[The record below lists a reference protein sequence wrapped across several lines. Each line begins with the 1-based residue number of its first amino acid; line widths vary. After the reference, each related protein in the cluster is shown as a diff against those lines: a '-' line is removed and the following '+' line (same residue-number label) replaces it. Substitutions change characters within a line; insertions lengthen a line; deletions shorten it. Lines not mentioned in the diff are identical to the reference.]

1 MHADFASFGQYRIAQ
16 LEVPETQVVGT
27 GGATAP
33 RLDIQIRLNVSH
45 QGIQPQEGLELVS
58 VAGKLFA
65 NNAWISSCAQIPLGR
80 ILQQKFPRI
89 QDELLYLEFP
99 LDQVRVSALERL
111 RNGGEMKLRLDA
123 TLTIRQLFALGQS
136 PQGVPPNPI
145 WGHTVIQHLHCQ
157 ADLPITRDTW
167 VTRVLPNVGFG
178 VVHTLE
184 FPAVPIESCAKL
196 THSFE
201 ALRKAQELHKIGLYD
216 DAVAKCRVALD
227 QFFEMEKKV
236 ETTGGEQ
243 IISRV
248 PVLRRSWETRL
259 GQATYVWL
267 SSALRVI
274 KEAANPVHH
283 SPSAHYDQL
292 ESQLILA
299 NTTAFVAYVAR
310 TMDTG
315 EKT

>member
-1 MHADFASFGQYRIAQ
+1 MHTDFSSFGQYRIAQ
-16 LEVPETQVVGT
+16 AELPETQVVGT

-33 RLDIQIRLNVSH
+33 RLDIPLRLDVSH
-45 QGIQPQEGLELVS
+45 GAMTAQEGLELVS
-58 VAGKLFA
+58 LAGKLFT
-65 NNAWISSCAQIPLGR
+65 NNACISCSTTISLGT

-89 QDELLYLEFP
+89 QNELHYVEFP
-99 LDQVRVSALERL
+99 LDAGRVAALERQ
-111 RNGGEMKLRLDA
+111 RNGADMKVRLDA
-123 TLTIRQLFALGQS
+123 TLVVRQLFALGKTQE
-136 PQGVPPNPI
+136 GIPPNTI
-145 WGHTVIQHLHCQ
+145 WGQTFSQHLHCQ
-157 ADLPITRDTW
+157 AELSIPRDAW
-167 VTRVLPNVGFG
+167 IARVLANVGFG
-178 VVHTLE
+178 VVHMLE

-227 QFFEMEKKV
+227 QFFELGKKV
-236 ETTGGEQ
+236 ETAGGEQ
-243 IISRV
+243 VVSRV

-259 GQATYVWL
+259 GQAAYVWL
-267 SSALRVI
+267 GSALRAI

-292 ESQLILA
+292 ESLLILA

-310 TMDTG
+310 TIDTG
-315 EKT
+315 ETA